1 MSHSRPYEKTYA
13 AELAGLI
20 EMASE
25 RSTETVE
32 RVLVAARE
40 MLGMDVAFIAEF
52 AEERMVFRTRGGD
65 AESYGWRKGASMPLE
80 GTYCRGLVEGRLPS
94 VVSDAGSDEHV
105 KNLDITRE
113 ADISAYVGVPLRF
126 SDGRL
131 YGTLCALSHSPDP
144 SLEERDLRFLRVLGS
159 LVAEQLE
166 YEELGR
172 RTGALRWR
180 QPGCRRSWPP
190 SRPATATWEITR
202 GTWRCSPRRWGG

>member
-1 MSHSRPYEKTYA
+1 VWRICEDERTRLPPLHRFAHCPEEGRMSHSRPYEKTNA

-20 EMASE
+20 ELASE

-40 MLGMDVAFIAEF
+40 MLGMDVAFVAEF
-52 AEERMVFRTRGGD
+52 AEERMVFRALGGD
-65 AESYGWRKGASMPLE
+65 AESFGWRKGASMPLD
-80 GTYCRGLVEGRLPS
+80 GTYYRGLVEGRLPS

-113 ADISAYVGVPLRF
+113 ADI
-126 SDGRL
+126 
-131 YGTLCALSHSPDP
+131 
-144 SLEERDLRFLRVLGS
+144 
-159 LVAEQLE
+159 
-166 YEELGR
+166 
-172 RTGALRWR
+172 GALRWR

-202 GTWRCSPRRWGG
+202 GTWRRSPRRWGG